1 MESTNNRKR
10 PGESE
15 DEGEKRARMDK
26 RNERDRARRREET
39 SGKKEARLARRER
52 DRARKALSVTAET
65 QVEKATRL
73 KRRSTSQQ
81 QRLAA
86 QNPDERTTRLQ
97 QMSISQQ
104 QRLAMDTHEERTA
117 RLQQLSALQQQRM
130 AAESR
135 EERAVRLDHLH
146 QNRIAVQ
153 LSASQEAHIP
163 LLEQK
168 CVKDKMVKFHKD
180 IAALSSPTC
189 ITCMEAFPGLKVSS
203 RSECVRC
210 SRDKHTP
217 KLYSMANNMNPGP
230 VPCELQVRE
239 QKFMTDSI
247 TNLK

>member
-1 MESTNNRKR
+1 ME
-10 PGESE
+10 
-15 DEGEKRARMDK
+15 
-26 RNERDRARRREET
+26 
-39 SGKKEARLARRER
+39 
-52 DRARKALSVTAET
+52 
-65 QVEKATRL
+65 
-73 KRRSTSQQ
+73 
-81 QRLAA
+81 
-86 QNPDERTTRLQ
+86 
-97 QMSISQQ
+97 
-104 QRLAMDTHEERTA
+104 THEERTA
-117 RLQQLSALQQQRM
+117 RLQQLSALQQQRLATETHEDRTARLQHKSVAQQQHL

-146 QNRIAVQ
+146 QNKIAVQ
-153 LSASQEAHIP
+153 HISSQEAHIP

-168 CVKDKMVKFHKD
+168 CVKDKMAKFHKD

-189 ITCMEAFPGLKVSS
+189 ITCMEAFPGLKVNS

-217 KLYSMANNMNPGP
+217 KLYSMANNMNPGQ